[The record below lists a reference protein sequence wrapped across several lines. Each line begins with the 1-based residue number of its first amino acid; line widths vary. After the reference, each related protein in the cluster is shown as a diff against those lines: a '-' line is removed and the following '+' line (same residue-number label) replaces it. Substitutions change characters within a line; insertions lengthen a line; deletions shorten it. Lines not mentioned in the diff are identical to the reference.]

1 MKFKFDKIISMRS
14 EVTEVPVVRV
24 AMQCVPS
31 WTNISLTE
39 QYARYVYV
47 INIFKAIFP
56 GLVD

>member
-1 MKFKFDKIISMRS
+1 MKFKFDILISMRS
-14 EVTEVPVVRV
+14 EVTEVPFVWV
-24 AMQCVPS
+24 AMQFVPS

-47 INIFKAIFP
+47 ISIFKAIFL